1 MADFRGGRGKRG
13 GLRGGWFTDKKGFE
27 WFRED
32 CVEIRCEAGKSCDFV
47 LTGQD
52 GLEDG
57 L

>member
-1 MADFRGGRGKRG
+1 MADFRGGRGRRG
-13 GLRGGWFTDKKGFE
+13 GLWGGRLTDKKGFE

-32 CVEIRCEAGKSCDFV
+32 CEDIRCEAGKSCDFV
-47 LTGQD
+47 LTGQG